1 LTGRHGGLSP
11 SIVGADDV
19 ARVDL
24 LAPDEFVEGFAAK
37 HLRAK
42 GKKAMEINRADV
54 AELVDARDLK
64 FSAPAENKAVFRK
77 TPAKFLAEPAR
88 TNVICKTLP
97 ASEFQQRRV
106 QQDST
111 RLMVMPLPNGALM
124 SVTPK

>member
-1 LTGRHGGLSP
+1 MLR
-11 SIVGADDV
+11 
-19 ARVDL
+19 
-24 LAPDEFVEGFAAK
+24 EKFVQSKREGFAAK
-37 HLRAK
+37 HLRVK
-42 GKKAMEINRADV
+42 GKKAMEINTAGV
-54 AELVDARDLK
+54 LELVDRRDLK

-97 ASEFQQRRV
+97 ASQQRRV

-124 SVTPK
+124 SVAPK